1 MYQHKDGSRE
11 RAQCL
16 DCIAES
22 LNSGTTIQF
31 KFDQRTLRDKIKKL
45 LQLYVTKRNKEE
57 CSSGISQE
65 YREFDDLLQ
74 EIHEQK
80 NESEASYRHQH
91 QLTVIRKGK
100 ANKQG
105 KGGC

>member
-1 MYQHKDGSRE
+1 M
-11 RAQCL
+11 
-16 DCIAES
+16 
-22 LNSGTTIQF
+22 
-31 KFDQRTLRDKIKKL
+31 RDKIKKL

-65 YREFDDLLQ
+65 DREFDDLLQ
-74 EIHEQK
+74 EINEQK

-91 QLTVIRKGK
+91 QLTVIRKGR

-105 KGGC
+105 KGGCRGYANKIFSKALQNSQKGSSG

>member
-1 MYQHKDGSRE
+1 M
-11 RAQCL
+11 
-16 DCIAES
+16 
-22 LNSGTTIQF
+22 
-31 KFDQRTLRDKIKKL
+31 
-45 LQLYVTKRNKEE
+45 
-57 CSSGISQE
+57 

-100 ANKQG
+100 ANEQG